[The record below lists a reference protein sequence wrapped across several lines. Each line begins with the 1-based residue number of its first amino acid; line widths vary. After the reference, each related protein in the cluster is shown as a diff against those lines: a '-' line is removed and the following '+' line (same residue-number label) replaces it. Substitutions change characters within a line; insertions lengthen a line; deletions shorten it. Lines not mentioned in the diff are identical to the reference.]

1 MDCDR
6 EFIFLDPT
14 CAYAYTLSG
23 HESIDEDLDKAINF
37 FQSALRA
44 DSRHYNA
51 WYGLGTCYLRMSKIR
66 LAEYHYRKAVEIHP
80 KNAVLLGCVGMAVER
95 RRDREA
101 ALALFNEAVQLAPEN
116 ALVRYRRA
124 KILISM
130 RKYQPAVEDLEFL
143 RNATPE
149 ESNVVF
155 QLAKVYRLLGNV
167 VKSAQTLAAARDIA
181 PKSVNKIKKLLET
194 VKDDEDDRMDEG

>member
-1 MDCDR
+1 MCIFDP
-6 EFIFLDPT
+6 IFL
-14 CAYAYTLSG
+14 
-23 HESIDEDLDKAINF
+23 
-37 FQSALRA
+37 
-44 DSRHYNA
+44 
-51 WYGLGTCYLRMSKIR
+51 
-66 LAEYHYRKAVEIHP
+66 
-80 KNAVLLGCVGMAVER
+80 
-95 RRDREA
+95 
-101 ALALFNEAVQLAPEN
+101 
-116 ALVRYRRA
+116 
-124 KILISM
+124 IS
-130 RKYQPAVEDLEFL
+130 QPAVEDLEFL